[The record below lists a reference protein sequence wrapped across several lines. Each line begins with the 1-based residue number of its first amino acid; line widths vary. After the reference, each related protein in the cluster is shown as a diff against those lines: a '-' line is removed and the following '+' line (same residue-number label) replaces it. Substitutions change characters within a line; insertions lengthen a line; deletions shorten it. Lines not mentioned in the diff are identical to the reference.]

1 MNRLAALASF
11 GFAIGMSIF
20 AGVLLSAV
28 GDRPPDFAKDA
39 AAYLPWLNRNGST
52 FLWTHILIVFVIAL
66 FLVTVPPALYNAFK
80 SIDSGWALTALVA
93 ALFGF
98 GLFAVL
104 SIVDGWASPVLGR
117 MYVSSSGDLKES
129 IASLW
134 RWLDAWRD
142 EGFKTVAYFL
152 MAIFL
157 GANGMLMRRAAK
169 SPTVG
174 SGSTPWHGLGAFSLI
189 YAASMGLMSAL
200 NVVASLTGSPMAD
213 DGILGLV
220 NLILLLVAWGV
231 WNGLIL
237 WRHNA

>member
-11 GFAIGMSIF
+11 GLAIAMSIF

-28 GDRPPDFAKDA
+28 GDRPPEFAKDA

-52 FLWTHILIVFVIAL
+52 FLWTHILIVSVIAL

-80 SIDSGWALTALVA
+80 PIDSGWALTALVA

-169 SPTVG
+169 SPIEG
-174 SGSTPWHGLGAFSLI
+174 SGSAPWRGLGAFSLI

>member
-157 GANGMLMRRAAK
+157 GANGMLMRR
-169 SPTVG
+169 VG
-174 SGSTPWHGLGAFSLI
+174 TRWHVLGAFSLI